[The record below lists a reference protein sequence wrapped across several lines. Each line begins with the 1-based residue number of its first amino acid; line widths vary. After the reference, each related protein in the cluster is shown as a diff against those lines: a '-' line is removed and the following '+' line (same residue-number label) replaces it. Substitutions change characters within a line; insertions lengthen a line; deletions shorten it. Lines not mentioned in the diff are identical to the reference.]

1 MCVNMMYF
9 FVASR
14 GFEGL
19 SRAAR
24 PAGGV
29 GALENRAV
37 VGMQVMKGGRDLP
50 ISPGATAVFM

>member
-1 MCVNMMYF
+1 M
-9 FVASR
+9 ASR
-14 GFEGL
+14 GLEGL

-37 VGMQVMKGGRDLP
+37 ASMKVMEGGGDSP
-50 ISPGATAVFM
+50 ISLGATAVFM